1 MRELLFPVEHDG
13 EVGLQT
19 QLRRHLVDAILDGR
33 LASDSPLPSCRRLAH
48 ALGVSRNTVVLAYQ
62 ALTDEGFLV
71 SRERVGYFVNADIQG
86 TTTSLSARS
95 PNPSQ
100 DPSQGRPEY
109 LADNWNAP
117 DWRKRLRV
125 RPSEQS
131 RIQKPQNWRHYPYPF
146 IYGQADPELFPVAAW
161 RLCSRQALGVQA
173 IHRWTVDSVDAD
185 DPLLIEEVRTRVL
198 PRRGI
203 RAAPQEILIT
213 LGAQNAL
220 YLVAQLLAGPKT
232 TVGVEDPGYVDG
244 RNIFALT
251 GARIKPIPVDENGMR
266 VDGAVER
273 CDCIYVTPSHQSP
286 TTATLPMARRV
297 ALLERAARHGFC
309 VIEDDYEAEANCV
322 GSPTSALKSMDREQT
337 VVYVGSFSKS
347 LAPGLR
353 IGYLVA
359 AAPLIAEARQLRRL
373 MLRHPPSNNQ
383 RTVALFVSG
392 GYYDA
397 LIHRLQRVYQGR
409 WEAMAEALARYLPD
423 SATTPSFGG
432 TSYWLR
438 GPAGLDT
445 EALARAA
452 LEAGVVI
459 EPGAV
464 HFHGPERPR
473 NTFRLGFSSI
483 SAEKIAPGIEKLAHI
498 IDRMT

>member
-1 MRELLFPVEHDG
+1 MRELLFPVEHDS

-48 ALGVSRNTVVLAYQ
+48 ALGISRNTVVLAYQ
-62 ALTDEGFLV
+62 ALADEGFLV
-71 SRERVGYFVNADIQG
+71 SRERVGYFVNADIRG
-86 TTTSLSARS
+86 AATPPPTRS
-95 PNPSQ
+95 Q
-100 DPSQGRPEY
+100 EGIRDQPEY
-109 LADNWNAP
+109 FADNWNLP
-117 DWRKRLRV
+117 EWRKRFRV
-125 RPSEQS
+125 HPSAQP
-131 RIQKPQNWRHYPYPF
+131 RIEKPRNWRHYPYPF

-161 RLCSRQALGVQA
+161 RMCSRQALGLEA
-173 IHRWTVDSVDAD
+173 IHRWTEDSFDED
-185 DPLLIEEVRTRVL
+185 DPLLVEEVRTRVL

-203 RAAPQEILIT
+203 RATPQEILIT
-213 LGAQNAL
+213 MGAQNAL

-232 TVGVEDPGYVDG
+232 TIGVEDPGYVDA

-251 GARIKPIPVDENGMR
+251 GARIEPLPVDEHGLR
-266 VDGAVER
+266 IDGAVER
-273 CDCIYVTPSHQSP
+273 CDCVYVTPSHQSP
-286 TTATLPMARRV
+286 TTATLPMERRV
-297 ALLERAARHGFC
+297 DLLERASRRGFC
-309 VIEDDYEAEANCV
+309 VIEDDYEAEANFV

-359 AAPLIAEARQLRRL
+359 AAPLIAEARLLRRL
-373 MLRHPPSNNQ
+373 ILRHPPSNNQ
-383 RTVALFVSG
+383 RTVALFISG
-392 GYYDA
+392 GYYDS

-409 WEAMAEALARYLPD
+409 WEAMGEALARYLPD
-423 SATTPSFGG
+423 SATSPSFGG

-438 GPAGLDT
+438 GPEGLDS

-452 LEAGVVI
+452 LEQGVVI

-464 HFHGPERPR
+464 HFHGPERPQ

-483 SAEKIAPGIEKLAHI
+483 PAEKIAPGIEKLAQI
-498 IDRMT
+498 IDRMV